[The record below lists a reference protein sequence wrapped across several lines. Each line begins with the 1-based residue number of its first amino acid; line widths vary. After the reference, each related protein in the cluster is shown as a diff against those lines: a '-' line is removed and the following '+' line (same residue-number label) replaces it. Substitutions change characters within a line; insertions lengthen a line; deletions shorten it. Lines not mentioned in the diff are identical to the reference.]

1 MAGAFMICQQMHAGY
16 TTEEVVGR
24 NPRFMQDPQSDPGAV
39 AEMGQAIGEGRATVV
54 EIINQRKDG
63 SRFWNQ
69 VSTHGTVLVQAHF
82 ICSHLQSRC
91 HEMTLPFVL
100 QMCTFVCVGSVKLP
114 CHMVL

>member
-1 MAGAFMICQQMHAGY
+1 M
-16 TTEEVVGR
+16 GR

-39 AEMGQAIGEGRATVV
+39 AEMGQAISEGRATVV
-54 EIINQRKDG
+54 EVINQRKDG

-69 VSTHGTVLVQAHF
+69 VGTHGTVLLQAHS
-82 ICSHLQSRC
+82 ICSCLQFRC

-100 QMCTFVCVGSVKLP
+100 QMCTFVWVGSDQLP